1 MSALV
6 KVVRYHLVRPVVFMA
21 IGWGVLAFS
30 FAVNLIIFATHP
42 ATHHTAL
49 TANGPVS
56 VADLRYTGALS
67 SLFIIY
73 IVRGGY
79 TIGKSLPF
87 GLSLGISRRTYYMG
101 TALLAAAIS
110 CADGLALTG
119 LQAIERATGGWG
131 VDLGFFRVP
140 YLLDGPW
147 YQTWLTLF
155 VGLAL
160 VFVYG
165 MWFGIVQRRWSLV
178 GLIVFIAAQ
187 VTVLLAASLVVT
199 WAHGWAGV
207 GHFFTSLTAVGLTG
221 LLAAL
226 AVVLLAGGQA
236 TIRRAT
242 V

>member
-1 MSALV
+1 MSTLV
-6 KVVRYHLVRPVVFMA
+6 KVARYHLVMPVQYL
-21 IGWGVLAFS
+21 GWGWGLLAFT
-30 FAVNLIIFATHP
+30 FAVNVIIFATNP
-42 ATHHTAL
+42 ATH
-49 TANGPVS
+49 P
-56 VADLRYTGALS
+56 DPRYTGALS
-67 SLFIIY
+67 SFFIIY
-73 IVRGGY
+73 FVRGAY
-79 TIGKSLPF
+79 SIGKSLPF
-87 GLSLGISRRTYYMG
+87 ALTLGVSRRTYYLG
-101 TALLAAAIS
+101 TALLAVASS
-110 CADGLALTG
+110 CTEGLALTG

-131 VDLGFFRVP
+131 VNMGFFRVP

-178 GLIVFIAAQ
+178 GTVVFIAAQ
-187 VTVLLAASLVVT
+187 VTVALAASLVVT
-199 WAHGWAGV
+199 WSHGWASV

-226 AVVLLAGGQA
+226 AVVLLAGGHA

>member
-1 MSALV
+1 
-6 KVVRYHLVRPVVFMA
+6 
-21 IGWGVLAFS
+21 
-30 FAVNLIIFATHP
+30 
-42 ATHHTAL
+42 
-49 TANGPVS
+49 
-56 VADLRYTGALS
+56 
-67 SLFIIY
+67 
-73 IVRGGY
+73 
-79 TIGKSLPF
+79 
-87 GLSLGISRRTYYMG
+87 
-101 TALLAAAIS
+101 
-110 CADGLALTG
+110 
-119 LQAIERATGGWG
+119 
-131 VDLGFFRVP
+131 VP

-178 GLIVFIAAQ
+178 GMVVFSAAQ

-199 WAHGWAGV
+199 WAHGWASV

-226 AVVLLAGGQA
+226 AVALLAGGHA